1 MDLLF
6 TLIALVC
13 AVLFAVFLFRAADT
27 YSKNPKR
34 AYVFLLVSGFSI
46 IAVGLCAVSF
56 VIFGE
61 YKEFSPFQSPEAAK
75 HLFNVTFILLTGL
88 GSSLVI
94 RTVSKLRNLRKRS
107 NGN

>member
-1 MDLLF
+1 MDLLLTF
-6 TLIALVC
+6 IALVC

-34 AYVFLLVSGFSI
+34 AYVFLLVSGFSV
-46 IAVGLCAVSF
+46 IAIGLCAVSF

-61 YKEFSPFQSPEAAK
+61 YKEFSPLQSPQTAK
-75 HLFNVTFILLTGL
+75 FLFNVTFIILIGL

-94 RTVSKLRNLRKRS
+94 RTISKLRNLRK
-107 NGN
+107 GG